1 MSDKA
6 AAGQSRQRCISSR
19 LIWLKAGGSIGH
31 LSCVS
36 LRGASLGGIHACD
49 FTTNLAQRRCAGFG
63 GCYDASN
70 AGVHT
75 FGSQSYQGGCSLPG
89 PSQRD
94 ADVPHV
100 QVLHVGR
107 QERWHVHGHDGNRSL
122 PTSRRWDQPNG
133 MVRLVCSCVTRPGE
147 GGEQGCRADLCRPK
161 SHSNSRER
169 WRSNSLIPTQSVS
182 FQEKCIQ
189 CYQHRAS

>member
-1 MSDKA
+1 MPAISRRTWLKGVA
-6 AAGQSRQRCISSR
+6 LVSAAG
-19 LIWLKAGGSIGH
+19 
-31 LSCVS
+31 
-36 LRGASLGGIHACD
+36 
-49 FTTNLAQRRCAGFG
+49 
-63 GCYDASN
+63 DASN

-75 FGSQSYQGGCSLPG
+75 IGSQSYQGGCSLPG

-133 MVRLVCSCVTRPGE
+133 MVRLVCSCVTRE
-147 GGEQGCRADLCRPK
+147 RAGLSC
-161 SHSNSRER
+161 
-169 WRSNSLIPTQSVS
+169 
-182 FQEKCIQ
+182 
-189 CYQHRAS
+189 